1 MTSFYYSIVTLQSKS
16 GIPKVKINATLG
28 KYWPSSGYKVVNK
41 LLLLIFL
48 TQLYQIATY
57 KTLTTPYLKI

>member
-41 LLLLIFL
+41 LFVAYLFNPIVLKLQLTKRLRLL
-48 TQLYQIATY
+48 T
-57 KTLTTPYLKI
+57 